1 MIKRLKYD
9 RIFRIAQVQQFS
21 FYLFSFLFLSSNYCL
36 LSYFKFKILPDVQ
49 FGLSI
54 ASFFLFLYITYYLF
68 NKKLFSNF
76 FGLVISDEI
85 KNRSVY
91 PLNLFCLLKKD
102 ENDIMTKTS
111 TSYSTLYRNPQ
122 NYLTSKIIKIYILK
136 TNPIYVIN

>member
-1 MIKRLKYD
+1 MIKWLKYD

-21 FYLFSFLFLSSNYCL
+21 FYLFSFLFLSSTYCL
-36 LSYFKFKILPDVQ
+36 SSYFKFKILPDVQ

-54 ASFFLFLYITYYLF
+54 TSFCLFLYITYYFF

-85 KNRSVY
+85 KNGSGY
-91 PLNLFCLLKKD
+91 PLDLFCLLKKD
-102 ENDIMTKTS
+102 ENATIPIPS
-111 TSYSTLYRNPQ
+111 TSYFTLYRNTQ